1 VRSNVVCPDKVSG
14 PDAIALL
21 WPHPAKVT
29 AARVSS
35 RNADDFAVLLA
46 PVEVFVEGVEC
57 NVFGTVVT
65 CAVSNLHIRMLFGFF
80 IYCINYTLV

>member
-1 VRSNVVCPDKVSG
+1 LKHLRVRSDVVRPDKVSG

-35 RNADDFAVLLA
+35 RNANNLAVLLA
-46 PVEVFVEGVEC
+46 PVKVVVKSVEC
-57 NVFGTVVT
+57 NVLGTVVT
-65 CAVSNLHIRMLFGFF
+65 CAVSNLHVRMLFGFF
-80 IYCINYTLV
+80 IH